1 MIVAGAVVAGLAGPT
16 AYSLTTLTSGHTG
29 SIVTAGPASGG
40 MGGMP
45 GAGGRGPGAR
55 ALGGSTV
62 GAPPAASSTTRGTV
76 PTGAGGQGVGGGGM
90 GGLLD
95 ATTPSAAVISAL
107 RADAQRYT
115 WVAAAVGSQTAAGL
129 QLGTGEPVMAIGGF
143 NGTDPS
149 PTLAQFQAEVKAGKI
164 HYLLASGG
172 TSAGGGTSS
181 AQTSDASR
189 ILAWAEAT
197 YRQVTIGSTVFYDL
211 TQPLD

>member
-1 MIVAGAVVAGLAGPT
+1 
-16 AYSLTTLTSGHTG
+16 
-29 SIVTAGPASGG
+29 
-40 MGGMP
+40 
-45 GAGGRGPGAR
+45 
-55 ALGGSTV
+55 
-62 GAPPAASSTTRGTV
+62 
-76 PTGAGGQGVGGGGM
+76 M

-115 WVAAAVGSQTAAGL
+115 WVAAAVGSQSAAGL

-149 PTLAQFQAEVKAGKI
+149 PTLAQFQAEVNAGKI